1 MSVQNIPQGANQ
13 VASGDLL
20 RLFAA
25 IKDNVMRSLA
35 VARVAVVEKVETV
48 YAGKT
53 KRYTCRDATDKEVT
67 ICAYAMEMV
76 TLDGDGKA
84 ARYIPAAGDMVAILF
99 TDSDF
104 RPSYNNTVSNYSG
117 FAQNSLNTGDRHSTS
132 YGIII
137 GKMK

>member
-1 MSVQNIPQGANQ
+1 
-13 VASGDLL
+13 
-20 RLFAA
+20 
-25 IKDNVMRSLA
+25 
-35 VARVAVVEKVETV
+35 
-48 YAGKT
+48 
-53 KRYTCRDATDKEVT
+53 
-67 ICAYAMEMV
+67 MEMV

-84 ARYIPAAGDMVAILF
+84 ARYIPAVGDMVAILF